1 MINDSRFAKAQG
13 PCWEGY
19 EMVGYKTKNGKKVP
33 NCVPVN
39 STKKSD
45 SVGYEIVSSHPR
57 CEGPA
62 LVETNGT
69 NVLCYGSMEE
79 AQAALADMG
88 REAEPSSVRPDDMS
102 KIWKGSGFE
111 TNRCCD

>member
-1 MINDSRFAKAQG
+1 MISDSRFAKAQG

-19 EMVGYKTKNGKKVP
+19 EMVGYKTENGKKVP

-45 SVGYEIVSSHPR
+45 SVGYEVVASHPR

-88 REAEPSSVRPDDMS
+88 REAEPASVRPDDMS

-111 TNRCCD
+111 TPRCCP